1 MKKLVFLCLAVIM
14 ALLPVA
20 CAPTAPVA
28 PLSRPPRRRQ
38 QSRPPRLRRP
48 PPRRVC

>member
-20 CAPTAPVA
+20 CAPASA
-28 PLSRPPRRRQ
+28 RGPRSAAAAHAGAAGRAH
-38 QSRPPRLRRP
+38 
-48 PPRRVC
+48 